1 MRRTHLFIAI
11 GAAALSLGAAVVQSS
26 PAQTQTPAPVLTY
39 ALVQDCGAHF
49 VELAPQAEPRRYE
62 WRAFGEPVGSYY
74 GVTAYAHGVE
84 GDPRND
90 NPQGLYQCTELA
102 HRYLREVYGVPT
114 RIGLG
119 LGHGVD
125 LARKVAQR
133 FEGQS
138 FSGRLTGA
146 TPVSLRYIAN
156 GTSAC
161 RPVVGS
167 VVSIAMPAPDGS
179 PTPGHVAI
187 IRDLEADGLALEATL
202 FEQHG
207 GATLAPGDTVQ
218 AGRIRFERI
227 DGAWRGTFT
236 MGGAQSFPVEG
247 WTSVV
252 AP

>member
-1 MRRTHLFIAI
+1 MRGEHL
-11 GAAALSLGAAVVQSS
+11 LAAVFAGALGLSALAVQSA
-26 PAQTQTPAPVLTY
+26 AQTQPATATLTY
-39 ALVQDCGAHF
+39 SIVEDCGTRF
-49 VELAPQAEPRRYE
+49 VELAPQAEPLSYT
-62 WRAFGEPVGSYY
+62 WRAFGEPVSAYY
-74 GVTAYAHGVE
+74 GVVAYAHGVD

-102 HRYLREVYGVPT
+102 HRYLRDLYGVPT

-125 LARKVAQR
+125 LARKVAGR

-138 FSGRLTGA
+138 FTGGVTGA
-146 TPVSLRYIAN
+146 TPVSLRYIPN

-179 PTPGHVAI
+179 ATPGHVAI
-187 IRDLEADGLALEATL
+187 IRDLEADGLALKATL

-207 GATLAPGDTVQ
+207 GARLAPGDTVP
-218 AGRIRFERI
+218 AGRIRFERV

-236 MGGAQSFPVEG
+236 MDGARGFPVEG